1 MGSCNLDGHSIL
13 SVRYDT
19 FGSGIHDGGAG
30 DGPVSGSA
38 LLNWL
43 IGAIL
48 ALTVV
53 EGLGLW
59 TYDRVTRRGLPSRV
73 FLLNWA
79 SGVCLLAGML
89 SLGLGGN
96 VPQVMPWLLAAGLL
110 HAWDLKRN
118 WRRSRRRAGRVS
130 G

>member
-1 MGSCNLDGHSIL
+1 VND
-13 SVRYDT
+13 
-19 FGSGIHDGGAG
+19 
-30 DGPVSGSA
+30 PA
-38 LLNWL
+38 LLIWL
-43 IGAIL
+43 IGGVL
-48 ALTVV
+48 GLTLL

-89 SLGLGGN
+89 SLGLGGTA
-96 VPQVMPWLLAAGLL
+96 PQVMPWLLAAGLF

-118 WRRSRRRAGRVS
+118 WRRSRRRSA
-130 G
+130 